1 MKRAIALM
9 ALLAT
14 AGCGSAST
22 SASAVVTS
30 VGVFTTTDLTI
41 GTGATAVVGSRVTTT
56 YAGWLYDTGK
66 PNGKGTQFDPGPGPL
81 TFVIGSV
88 TYIPGYEQGVVG
100 MRVGGQRR
108 VIIPPALA
116 YGSAGSSGGQIP
128 PNATVVFDITLT
140 SIT

>member
-66 PNGKGTQFDPGPGPL
+66 PNGKGTQFDPGP
-81 TFVIGSV
+81 
-88 TYIPGYEQGVVG
+88 
-100 MRVGGQRR
+100 
-108 VIIPPALA
+108 
-116 YGSAGSSGGQIP
+116 
-128 PNATVVFDITLT
+128 
-140 SIT
+140 